1 MMDYTPKHQSGEVFM
16 PRMTITLSE
25 ERQQA
30 LKEAAARRGMTITAV
45 IDESLELAG
54 VVPRHNVWAILEE
67 ARRNANMTEEEAME
81 VALKAVAEVRAAR
94 RK

>member
-1 MMDYTPKHQSGEVFM
+1 MRYTPRHQSTEDNM

-25 ERQQA
+25 DRQQA
-30 LKEAAARRGMTITAV
+30 LKEAAARRGMTITAI

-67 ARRNANMTEEEAME
+67 ARLNANMTEQEAME
-81 VALKAVAEVRAAR
+81 VALRAVAEVRAAGQ
-94 RK
+94 K